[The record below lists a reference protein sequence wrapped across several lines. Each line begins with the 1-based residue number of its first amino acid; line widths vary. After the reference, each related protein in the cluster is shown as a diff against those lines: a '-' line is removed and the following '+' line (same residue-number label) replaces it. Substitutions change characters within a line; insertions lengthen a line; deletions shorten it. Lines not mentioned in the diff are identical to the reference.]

1 MLVRV
6 FQFRVKKGQDRAM
19 RAFMRRK
26 ALGLLKKVP
35 GCMCAYFVRG
45 ERKGEY
51 VWVTVWTSDA
61 ARKRAVSRPDWIRLV
76 WEETERFF
84 VGKPKVQ
91 HYEVLAAK

>member
-45 ERKGEY
+45 EAKGEY
-51 VWVTVWTSDA
+51 MWVTVWKSDA

-84 VGKPKVQ
+84 AGKPKVQ